1 MESKNQNA
9 KNVVAVGFAVME
21 RKSLNANYVVAVGS
35 AVMETESLNAKNV
48 VALVFAHTESESLN
62 ANYVVAVRSAVMGDK
77 GLNVKNVVLGS
88 VNMEIESLNAK
99 NVVLG
104 SVLMTNGRA
113 RAWIACPLRKLLAKD
128 GSVRF
133 AVEGLPGMECAS
145 LVLSPS
151 SLQKMSQ
158 LKRLSSSVS
167 TVS

>member
-1 MESKNQNA
+1 M
-9 KNVVAVGFAVME
+9 
-21 RKSLNANYVVAVGS
+21 
-35 AVMETESLNAKNV
+35 
-48 VALVFAHTESESLN
+48 ESESLN
-62 ANYVVAVRSAVMGDK
+62 AENVVAVRSAFMTSES
-77 GLNVKNVVLGS
+77 LNAENVVAERSAFMESIRLYAENVVAVRSAFMTSKSLYAENVVLGS
-88 VNMEIESLNAK
+88 VNMEIESLNAE

-104 SVLMTNGRA
+104 SVNMTIGRA
-113 RAWIACPLRKLLAKD
+113 CAWIACPLRKLEPKD

-133 AVEGLPGMECAS
+133 AVERLPGMECAR